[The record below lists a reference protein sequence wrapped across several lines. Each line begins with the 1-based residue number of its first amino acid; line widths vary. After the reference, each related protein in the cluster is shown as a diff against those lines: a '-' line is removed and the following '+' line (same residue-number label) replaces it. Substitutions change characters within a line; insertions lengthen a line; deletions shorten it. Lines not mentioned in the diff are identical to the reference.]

1 MLMPKSQASLDLKLY
16 RALLLVGGIVIIGFG
31 PLYQMVEPGIVDPI
45 WVRLSVGLACLA
57 LVGLTFLNE
66 WFRKNALSGIYA
78 LFYVV
83 SAWQVSLTYLNDLS
97 VNTTFAMML
106 VIFGCAVGFR
116 KPTHLAIYSGF
127 VVLATGIAA
136 FAVSDPQV
144 SRITYLF
151 TLSAI
156 AILGYFVLR
165 SRLKMV
171 DELRDSM
178 NASDVAA
185 KAKSE
190 FLATMSHEIRTP
202 MNGVIGMTT
211 LLADSGLTDE
221 QRDYVDTIRVSGES
235 LLTIINDIL
244 DFSKIEAE
252 KIELEEQPF
261 ELRQCIEEAMDLLAS
276 KASEKHLE
284 LAYSLEDNVPETING
299 DVTRLRQILVN
310 LLGNAVKFTEKG
322 EVVISVES
330 RSVHGADKREL
341 HELQFSVRDTGIGI
355 PEDRLNRLFTSF
367 SQIDSSTTRKYGGT
381 GLGLA
386 ISRRLAE
393 LMGGTM
399 WVESEVGFGSTLFF
413 TVLVYKA
420 VLANTESLQG
430 IQPQLQGKRVLI
442 VDDNETNRKILI
454 KQSENWGME
463 PIAWP
468 GAAEALD
475 WVDRGGIYDFAL
487 LDMQMPEM
495 DGLMLAEELRSR
507 DAVRERPLIMLSS
520 VGNRIRAGGLVD
532 AALTKPVKQMQLF
545 EVLTNVTTTQERLRQ
560 LPEDWNAPPTL
571 PASGYE
577 NDTPTASN
585 VSDFNESASDVREA
599 LHFPDVQAEDLSP
612 SHQEAHNRDATAPAS
627 TSRANEN
634 LPAISAGTEVQE
646 SAPPEVSP
654 PAPQPSIDV
663 SLPTASAPPSSE
675 MQPLRIL
682 LAEDNAVNQK
692 VALGIL
698 KRLGYVADVAANG
711 LEVIKALELADYDVI
726 LMDVQM
732 PEMDG
737 LEATRHIRQTIPREK
752 RPRIVAMT
760 ANAMQGDRD
769 RCLEAGMDDY
779 VPKPVHQED
788 LAAALSKCARI
799 VIDRKPPEKT
809 EAEKE
814 ETENVAEA
822 PRRRAHS
829 AILDR
834 KPRTL
839 DLDSLI
845 GPKAASKPKPPR
857 PEGPESTAPAPAEP
871 TTSSPSDAP
880 DQPPANH
887 APVLPTPQPDMP
899 SPAPQSGE
907 PMMTAVELDT
917 AARAIPD
924 HLRTLTGVE
933 DLGFAE
939 EVLASY
945 LRADT
950 LLMEHILTAH
960 NKGDAATVAKAVHK
974 LKSSSGILGA
984 KSLSYMC
991 VELERQAR
999 AGSVSGTGPLCDAIA
1014 ADVQRFH
1021 VVAER
1026 ALELIREQQ
1035 HETASSSN

>member
-1 MLMPKSQASLDLKLY
+1 MPKSQASLNLKLY
-16 RALLLVGGIVIIGFG
+16 RALLLLGGIVIIGFG

-45 WVRLSVGLACLA
+45 WVRLGVGLACLA
-57 LVGLTFLNE
+57 LVGLTFLSK
-66 WFRKNALSGIYA
+66 WFRENALLGIYA

-83 SAWQVSLTYLNDLS
+83 SAWQVSLTYLNQLS

-127 VVLATGIAA
+127 VVLATGIVA

-211 LLADSGLTDE
+211 LLADSGLTEE

-261 ELRQCIEEAMDLLAS
+261 ELRQCIEEALDLFAS
-276 KASEKHLE
+276 KADEKQLE
-284 LAYSLEDNVPETING
+284 LTYSLEDNVPETING

-310 LLGNAVKFTEKG
+310 LLGNAVKFTENG
-322 EVVISVES
+322 EVVVSVGS
-330 RSVHGADKREL
+330 RAVRGADTRAL

-399 WVESEVGFGSTLFF
+399 WVESEVGVGSTLFF
-413 TVLVYKA
+413 TVLVYEA
-420 VLANTESLQG
+420 IIANTESLRG
-430 IQPQLQGKRVLI
+430 IQAQLQSKRVLI
-442 VDDNETNRKILI
+442 VDDNETNRKILV

-463 PIAWP
+463 PIAWS

-507 DAVRERPLIMLSS
+507 DAVRERPLVMLSS
-520 VGNRIRAGGLVD
+520 VGNRIRAGGLLD
-532 AALTKPVKQMQLF
+532 AALTKPVKQTQLF
-545 EVLTNVTTTQERLRQ
+545 EVLTDVATTQERLRQ
-560 LPEDWNAPPTL
+560 LPEDWSAPPTL
-571 PASGYE
+571 PASGDE
-577 NDTPTASN
+577 NDAPGASN
-585 VSDFNESASDVREA
+585 TSDLEESASDELDA
-599 LHFPDVQAEDLSP
+599 PHIPDAHAEDVSP
-612 SHQEAHNRDATAPAS
+612 SHDEAHDQDASVPGSTAS
-627 TSRANEN
+627 ANEN
-634 LPAISAGTEVQE
+634 LHELSAETEAQE
-646 SAPPEVSP
+646 STPPEVDP
-654 PAPQPSIDV
+654 PAPQPSGDPP
-663 SLPTASAPPSSE
+663 LPTPSAPPSSE
-675 MQPLRIL
+675 KQPLRIL
-682 LAEDNAVNQK
+682 MAEDNTVNQK
-692 VALGIL
+692 MALGIL

-732 PEMDG
+732 PELDG
-737 LEATRHIRQTIPREK
+737 LEATRRIRQTVPREK
-752 RPRIVAMT
+752 RPRIIAMT

-779 VPKPVHQED
+779 VPKPVRHED
-788 LAAALSKCARI
+788 LAAALAKCNRI
-799 VIDRKPPEKT
+799 VMNRKPPERT
-809 EAEKE
+809 EAELA
-814 ETENVAEA
+814 AEA
-822 PRRRAHS
+822 SPIRTPS
-829 AILDR
+829 AVLDR

-845 GPKAASKPKPPR
+845 GPKAPSKPKPSPPR
-857 PEGPESTAPAPAEP
+857 PASPDSASSAPAEP
-871 TTSSPSDAP
+871 ASSSPAGAP
-880 DQPPANH
+880 DQPPANQ
-887 APVLPTPQPDMP
+887 APGLPTPQPGIP
-899 SPAPQSGE
+899 SPAPQPGE
-907 PMMTAVELDT
+907 PTMTAEELDT

-960 NKGDAATVAKAVHK
+960 SKGDAATVAKAVHK

-984 KSLSYMC
+984 KSLSYLC
-991 VELERQAR
+991 VELERNAR

-1035 HETASSSN
+1035 HETASSSE